1 MAAQEGHDSP
11 QKGSKYT
18 NESLQKSATQ
28 ASLGQQLQNPYHQ
41 HLLSSAGKS
50 TRDQTTKAPKH
61 TKKPFFYEKIS
72 NTLSK
77 DKEASTQTNA
87 NKMPLGLLYLF
98 QELEA
103 GYYIV
108 ITRVI
113 FEKDLVTYR
122 PSPEK
127 VDRHTQQI
135 LASSGSSELLSQRV
149 KETTTTTQDGFDS
162 RN

>member
-1 MAAQEGHDSP
+1 
-11 QKGSKYT
+11 
-18 NESLQKSATQ
+18 
-28 ASLGQQLQNPYHQ
+28 
-41 HLLSSAGKS
+41 
-50 TRDQTTKAPKH
+50 
-61 TKKPFFYEKIS
+61 
-72 NTLSK
+72 
-77 DKEASTQTNA
+77 
-87 NKMPLGLLYLF
+87 MPLGLLYLF

-149 KETTTTTQDGFDS
+149 KETTTTTQEGFDS